1 MHELRQIARLLRRSP
16 GFTLAACGVLALTIG
31 SAAAMFSF
39 VDAILLRPLPYIDPN
54 RVVMLWETRK
64 GAPPRSSTSAVWFD
78 PRQTPVSAANLLDWS
93 REQRVFDR
101 MEAVDFH
108 WFSFPDTEVLGGQA
122 GTGFFEM
129 LGAKAALGRTF
140 GPGDQGQPVVVLTDA
155 SWRSHFGADPSLIGR
170 SITTTDNERYTVI
183 GVLQP
188 NFFFYLNDFQL
199 WVPHE
204 LTPQQRRNRGGRRL
218 LVAARLKSGVSLS
231 EAQAAM
237 DSIAGAL
244 AQTHPDTN
252 RDWGISIVPVRK
264 QFTSFLGPIVLALF
278 AAVAILL
285 LIGSVNV
292 AGLCLARMETR
303 KKEIAIRRALG
314 ATPWRIMRTFWAEA
328 LLLTLPSAAA
338 GLLLAK
344 AALPQMVALLPV
356 KLPIPIPGIE
366 SITIGARVAMF
377 TVVLSILTAILI
389 GVLPALRS
397 STPDLNRD
405 LTDSGAVCRNRFFSA
420 LVVAQTAF
428 AILLL
433 AGAGVAAKSLWRL
446 FKVDQGFE
454 REGVLTFRIPLH
466 GHRPQAEDW
475 VQAHARFLAEIE
487 RLPGVTSASL
497 AYGTPLGGEVGQTT
511 FLIEGQTPPSPAQTP
526 RAGVNAIGPNYF
538 RTLRIPLRSGR
549 DFSAGD
555 TQHSQPVAIISESVA
570 RKYWPGRDPVG
581 QRIRFS
587 ATPLTGGQTARP
599 SAPRTIIAG
608 VVGDV
613 RAWANAPP
621 SMMIYRPYQQDPYG
635 AMGYVVRTAGRP
647 LAFGSAV
654 ERVIRGIDKEQ
665 PITFLRL
672 LDDDFVDQIYPQR
685 VTSIGL
691 VTFAGMALLLAAA
704 GVFSTTMYS
713 VRQRTREFGIRLA
726 LGAQPHAILLGVVW
740 QSIRIAAVGCCLGLG
755 AALALNR
762 LLGSI
767 LFEVEAADPAALG
780 IVVAILGAVAL
791 AACWLPAREATRVD
805 PVKALRSQ

>member
-1 MHELRQIARLLRRSP
+1 
-16 GFTLAACGVLALTIG
+16 
-31 SAAAMFSF
+31 MFSF
-39 VDAILLRPLPYIDPN
+39 VDAILLRPLPYTDPS

-64 GAPPRSSTSAVWFD
+64 GAPPRSSTSPVWFD
-78 PRQTPVSAANLLDWS
+78 SRQTPVSAANLLDWS
-93 REQRVFDR
+93 REQHVFDR
-101 MEAVDFH
+101 MEPVDFH
-108 WFSFPDTEVLGGQA
+108 WFSFPDNQVLGGQA
-122 GTGFFEM
+122 GAGFFEM

-140 GPGDQGQPVVVLTDA
+140 TPADQGQTVVVLTHA
-155 SWRSHFGADPSLIGR
+155 IWRSRFGADPSLIGR
-170 SITTTDNERYTVI
+170 SITTTDHEHYTVI

-204 LTPQQRRNRGGRRL
+204 LTPQQRSNRGGRRL

-237 DSIAGAL
+237 DRVAGAL

-278 AAVAILL
+278 AAVTILL

-314 ATPWRIMRTFWAEA
+314 ATRPRIMRIFWIEA

-338 GLLLAK
+338 GLLLAR
-344 AALPQMVALLPV
+344 AALPQMIALLPV

-366 SITIGARVAMF
+366 SIAIGARVAVF
-377 TVVLSILTAILI
+377 AVALSILTAILI
-389 GVLPALRS
+389 GILPALRS
-397 STPDLNRD
+397 STTDLNRD
-405 LTDSGAVCRNRFFSA
+405 LKDIGSVRRNRFFSV
-420 LVVAQTAF
+420 LVATQTAF
-428 AILLL
+428 ALLLL
-433 AGAGVAAKSLWRL
+433 AGASVTAKSLWRL
-446 FKVDQGFE
+446 FQVDQGFE

-466 GHRPQAEDW
+466 GDRPHAEDW

-487 RLPGVTSASL
+487 RLPGAISSSF
-497 AYGTPLGGEVGQTT
+497 AYGTPLGGEAGQTP
-511 FLIEGQTPPSPAQTP
+511 FLIEGQNPASPAQTP
-526 RAGVNAIGPNYF
+526 RAGANAIGPNYF
-538 RTLRIPLRSGR
+538 RTLRIPIRSGR
-549 DFSAGD
+549 DFSAAD
-555 TQHSQPVAIISESVA
+555 TQHSQPVAIVCESLA

-581 QRIRFS
+581 QRIRFGP
-587 ATPLTGGQTARP
+587 TEPW
-599 SAPRTIIAG
+599 TIIAG

-621 SMMIYRPYQQDPYG
+621 SPMLYRPYQQDPHG

-647 LAFGSAV
+647 LALGSAV

-665 PITFLRL
+665 PITFLRPL
-672 LDDDFVDQIYPQR
+672 ADDFVNQIYPQR

-691 VTFAGMALLLAAA
+691 VTFAGMALILAAA
-704 GVFSTTMYS
+704 GVFSTTAYS

-726 LGAQPHAILLGVVW
+726 LGAQPSAILAGVVW
-740 QSIRIAAVGCCLGLG
+740 ESITIAGIGCCLGLA

-762 LLGSI
+762 LLSSI
-767 LFEVEAADPAALG
+767 LFETQPADAAAFSLV
-780 IVVAILGAVAL
+780 IAILGAVAL
-791 AACWLPAREATRVD
+791 AACLLPAREATRVD
-805 PVKALRSQ
+805 PVKALRAE

>member
-1 MHELRQIARLLRRSP
+1 MPELAQIARLLRRSP

-39 VDAILLRPLPYIDPN
+39 IDAILLRPLPYTDPS

-64 GAPPRSSTSAVWFD
+64 GAPPRSSTSPVWFD
-78 PRQTPVSAANLLDWS
+78 PRQTPVSPANLLDWT
-93 REQRVFDR
+93 REQHVFDR
-101 MEAVDFH
+101 MEPVDFH
-108 WFSFPDTEVLGGQA
+108 WFSFLDTQVLGGQA

-140 GPGDQGQPVVVLTDA
+140 TPADQGQPVAVLTHA
-155 SWRSHFGADPSLIGR
+155 IWRSRFGADPSIIGR

-204 LTPQQRRNRGGRRL
+204 LTPRQRGNRGGRRL

-237 DSIAGAL
+237 DRVAGAL
-244 AQTHPDTN
+244 AQSHPDTN

-278 AAVAILL
+278 AAVTILL

-314 ATPWRIMRTFWAEA
+314 ATRPRIMRIFWIEA
-328 LLLTLPSAAA
+328 LLLTLPGAAA
-338 GLLLAK
+338 GLLLAR
-344 AALPQMVALLPV
+344 AALPAMIALLPV

-366 SITIGARVAMF
+366 SITIGARVAVF
-377 TVVLSILTAILI
+377 SVALSILTAILI

-397 STPDLNRD
+397 STTDLNRD
-405 LTDSGAVCRNRFFSA
+405 LKDQASVRRNRFFSV
-420 LVVAQTAF
+420 LVATQTAF

-433 AGAGVAAKSLWRL
+433 AGASVTAKSLWRL
-446 FKVDQGFE
+446 FQVDQGFQ

-466 GHRPQAEDW
+466 GDRPHAEDW
-475 VQAHARFLAEIE
+475 VQAHALFLAEIE
-487 RLPGVTSASL
+487 RLPGVISTSL
-497 AYGTPLGGEVGQTT
+497 AYGTPLGGEAGQTT
-511 FLIEGQTPPSPAQTP
+511 FLIEGQDPPSPAQTP
-526 RAGVNAIGPNYF
+526 RGGVNAIGPNYF

-549 DFSAGD
+549 DFSAAD
-555 TQHSQPVAIISESVA
+555 TQHAQSAAIISESLA

-581 QRIRFS
+581 QRIRVS
-587 ATPLTGGQTARP
+587 LTEP
-599 SAPRTIIAG
+599 WTIIVG
-608 VVGDV
+608 VAGDV
-613 RAWANAPP
+613 RAWASAPP
-621 SMMIYRPYQQDPYG
+621 SPMLYRLYQQDPHG
-635 AMGYVVRTAGRP
+635 AMGYVVRTTGPP
-647 LAFGSAV
+647 LAFGSAI

-665 PITFLRL
+665 PITFLRPL
-672 LDDDFVDQIYPQR
+672 ADDFANQIYPQR

-691 VTFAGMALLLAAA
+691 VTFAGMALILAAA
-704 GVFSTTMYS
+704 GVFSTTAYS

-726 LGAQPHAILLGVVW
+726 LGAQPRAILTGVIW
-740 QSIRIAAVGCCLGLG
+740 ESIRIAGVGCCLGLA

-762 LLGSI
+762 LLGAI
-767 LFEVEAADPAALG
+767 LFEVEPADPVAFG
-780 IVVAILGAVAL
+780 MVIAILAAVAL
-791 AACWLPAREATRVD
+791 AACLLPAREATRVD
-805 PVKALRSQ
+805 PVKALRSE

>member
-1 MHELRQIARLLRRSP
+1 MHEVRQIARLLRRSP

-39 VDAILLRPLPYIDPN
+39 VDAILLRPLPYTDPG

-64 GAPPRSSTSAVWFD
+64 GAPPRSSTSPVWFD
-78 PRQTPVSAANLLDWS
+78 PRQTPVSAANLFDWT

-101 MEAVDFH
+101 IEPVDFH
-108 WFSFPDTEVLGGQA
+108 WFSFPDNQVLGAGA

-129 LGAKAALGRTF
+129 LGAKAALGRTL
-140 GPGDQGQPVVVLTDA
+140 GPGDTGQPVVVLTD
-155 SWRSHFGADPSLIGR
+155 SIWRSRFGGDPSLIGR
-170 SITTTDNERYTVI
+170 SITMTDNARYTVI

-199 WVPHE
+199 WVPLE
-204 LTPQQRRNRGGRRL
+204 LSPQQRGNRGGRRL
-218 LVAARLKSGVSLS
+218 MVAARLRPGVSLS

-237 DSIAGAL
+237 NGVAGAL

-264 QFTSFLGPIVLALF
+264 QFTSFLAPIVLALF
-278 AAVAILL
+278 AAVTILL

-303 KKEIAIRRALG
+303 KKEMAIRRALG
-314 ATPWRIMRTFWAEA
+314 ATRLRIMRIFWVEA

-338 GLLLAK
+338 GLLFAK

-356 KLPIPIPGIE
+356 KLPIPIPGIA
-366 SITIGARVAMF
+366 SLAIGARVALF
-377 TVVLSILTAILI
+377 TVALSILTAILV

-397 STPDLNRD
+397 SNPDLNRD
-405 LTDSGAVCRNRFFSA
+405 LKDIGAVLRTRFFTVL
-420 LVVAQTAF
+420 LVTQTAF

-433 AGAGVAAKSLWRL
+433 AGAGVTAKSLWRL
-446 FKVDQGFE
+446 FQVDQGFE
-454 REGVLTFRIPLH
+454 REGVLSFRVPLH
-466 GHRPQAEDW
+466 GNRPHADEW

-487 RLPGVTSASL
+487 RLPGVISASL
-497 AYGTPLGGEVGQTT
+497 AYGTPLGGEAGQTT

-526 RAGVNAIGPNYF
+526 RAGTNAIGANYF
-538 RTLRIPLRSGR
+538 RTLRIPIRSGR

-555 TQHSQPVAIISESVA
+555 TQQSQPVAIIGESLA

-581 QRIRFS
+581 QRIRLGS
-587 ATPLTGGQTARP
+587 RP
-599 SAPRTIIAG
+599 AEPWTVIAG

-621 SMMIYRPYQQDPYG
+621 SLTLYRPYQQEPHG
-635 AMGYVVRTAGRP
+635 AMGYVVHTAGRP
-647 LAFGSAV
+647 LALGSAV
-654 ERVIRGIDKEQ
+654 ERVIRGVDKEQ
-665 PITFLRL
+665 PITFMRPLA
-672 LDDDFVDQIYPQR
+672 DDFVNQIYPQR

-704 GVFSTTMYS
+704 GVFSTTAYS

-726 LGAQPHAILLGVVW
+726 LGAQPRQILAGVVW
-740 QSIRIAAVGCCLGLG
+740 QSIRIAGIGCCLGLG

-762 LLGSI
+762 LLASI
-767 LFEVEAADPAALG
+767 LFEVQPADAVAFG
-780 IVVAILGAVAL
+780 VVVAILGAVAL

-805 PVKALRSQ
+805 PVKALRSE